1 MRINTA
7 ECETVN
13 SKQASTKRSGQALGW
28 LHQKLIPQAL
38 GAEVH
43 KAGALG
49 PAQTSYRLLK
59 AGKERFGAL
68 HSPKVNFQS
77 LK

>member
-1 MRINTA
+1 
-7 ECETVN
+7 VD

-38 GAEVH
+38 VVEVP
-43 KAGALG
+43 KAGV
-49 PAQTSYRLLK
+49 QTSYRFLK
-59 AGKERFGAL
+59 AGKECFGAL
-68 HSPKVNFQS
+68 HILKVNVQS